1 MENVIVRP
9 IITERSIENAKL
21 GKFTFM
27 IAKSAHKGEI
37 KKAIQGTFN
46 VHVVGLVTTIVKG
59 RSKRSGKRRIEREVP
74 SWKKAMVQLRS
85 GEKIDAFDITG
96 A

>member
-9 IITERSIENAKL
+9 VITERSIENAKL

-27 IAKSAHKGEI
+27 IAKSAHKDEI
-37 KKAIQGTFN
+37 KKAVQDTFN
-46 VHVVGLVTTIVKG
+46 VHVVALVTSIVKG
-59 RSKRSGKRRIEREVP
+59 RSKRTGKRRIEKTLSV
-74 SWKKAMVQLRS
+74 WKKAVVQLKS